1 MVVTRGSN
9 CKALTGKH
17 FGVLDRWLLTGGGRT
32 LKFDCT
38 GNEVPVGYEEL
49 ARGWSNESE
58 KVKYCEG
65 LTILTLLVLLG
76 ITLHLNHTVNS
87 PGGLFISNPFE
98 GDDQVQATSSTGL
111 GSQKL
116 LERHRKTNIQI
127 PANHVACQI
136 FYRGVTLCCSDLN
149 YRN

>member
-1 MVVTRGSN
+1 M
-9 CKALTGKH
+9 
-17 FGVLDRWLLTGGGRT
+17 GGGRT

-87 PGGLFISNPFE
+87 PGGLFISNPFK
-98 GDDQVQATSSTGL
+98 GGGAYL
-111 GSQKL
+111 
-116 LERHRKTNIQI
+116 
-127 PANHVACQI
+127 
-136 FYRGVTLCCSDLN
+136 RGGPYLM
-149 YRN
+149 